1 MARSKIDSKI
11 ENPTSK
17 IEELYIEW
25 ALINALFNG
34 IELNSIVYEWDLED
48 AIGETE
54 IWLNKQQDGELI
66 NQVERQMVGL
76 ISNRSKS

>member
-1 MARSKIDSKI
+1 MSPYNSMQMSKIEI

-17 IEELYIEW
+17 IEDFYIELYIK
-25 ALINALFNG
+25 ALFNG

-54 IWLNKQQDGELI
+54 IWLI
-66 NQVERQMVGL
+66 
-76 ISNRSKS
+76 